1 MRLESKIQ
9 WNVKGKIFGGPKLM
23 ECIPVISRNREEL
36 LRDVEEISSHH
47 PDVIEWRID
56 YYDQLD
62 NQQHIKESLEAI
74 QPMVREIPI
83 LLTFRHVS
91 EGGVN
96 KEASQETRLSVIRTA
111 CEAGLIEMV
120 DVEKA
125 NEPEFL
131 EAVKAVVKKHGVK
144 LVLSNH
150 DFQKTPAEEEIVA
163 SIKACEKMGADVAK
177 IAVMP
182 RTFTD
187 VLTLAK
193 ATYRART
200 QEVDIPLI
208 TVSMGEMGS
217 LTRVLGGEFGSD
229 LSFLCSSGASGP
241 GQIDIEEFREMTRM
255 LNR

>member
-9 WNVKGKIFGGPKLM
+9 WKVKGKMFGGPKLM
-23 ECIPVISRNREEL
+23 ECIPVISKNEEEL
-36 LRDVEEISSHH
+36 LRDVEEIASHS

-62 NQQHIKESLEAI
+62 HQEHIVSALNAI
-74 QPMVREIPI
+74 QPMVEEIPI
-83 LLTFRHVS
+83 LLTFRHIS
-91 EGGVN
+91 EGGY
-96 KEASQETRLSVIRTA
+96 KEESQETRLRVIEAA
-111 CEAGLIEMV
+111 CGTGQISMV
-120 DVEKA
+120 DVEQA

-131 EAVKAVVKKHGVK
+131 DAVKAIVKKHGVK
-144 LVLSNH
+144 LVLSAH
-150 DFQKTPAEEEIVA
+150 DFKNTPSEQEIVD
-163 SIKACEKMGADVAK
+163 SIKRSRELGADVAK
-177 IAVMP
+177 LAVMP
-182 RTFTD
+182 RAFTD

-217 LTRVLGGEFGSD
+217 ITRVLGGEFGSD

-241 GQIDIEEFREMTRM
+241 GQIDIEEFREMAKLLSR
-255 LNR
+255 